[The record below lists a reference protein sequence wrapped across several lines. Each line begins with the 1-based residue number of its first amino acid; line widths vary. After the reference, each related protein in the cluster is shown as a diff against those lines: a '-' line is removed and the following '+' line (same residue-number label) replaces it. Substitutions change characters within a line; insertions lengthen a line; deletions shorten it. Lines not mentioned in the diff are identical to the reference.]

1 MLPDTR
7 VAEGAIPHAAA
18 VHRMIKD
25 EGRRRSVQRST
36 RVGKQRQPQDARALA
51 SRPARETTPQRA
63 SLRERARY
71 WFDNTLARGV
81 VVLIGWLA
89 VACLALAVPASALL
103 VWTDDHAPDTPWA
116 KTAAVWRSV
125 GQTLRLG
132 GEVGSPLRVVLSV
145 LLALVALFY
154 VSTVVGLMTT
164 AITDELTALRR
175 GHSTVLEHGH
185 TVLLGWSAQTFT
197 VVAELVAAPA
207 KQRRAAVV
215 VLADRDVTEME
226 EELRTEVGG
235 TGRTRIVC
243 RNGHPSDPAA
253 LARVSPATANVVVV
267 MPRDRAD
274 DDAEIVKNLLALR
287 ATVDDDDRVRVVA
300 AVRDARYRLAAALAA
315 GPNAVVLEADDVT
328 ARLVAQCARQPGLSL
343 VYQELLDFAGDEFYV
358 VDASAHEGR
367 VFAEVLRIC
376 PASSVVGIVRADGTL
391 HLNPP
396 ADCVV
401 AARDRLVV
409 IAQDDDTTV
418 PTDEPAVFD
427 ETMIVNRAPSV
438 RPCERVL
445 LLGWN
450 RRARH
455 IVRHLSGHV
464 AAGSVL
470 HVVAEGGESLAA
482 EVRTAATEAAPALT
496 LAFTPGDPTL
506 PGTVNGTDLAEYD
519 GVIVLG
525 PDRGPGAEAPDDR
538 TLVTLLLLREL
549 ERTSGVAV
557 RVVTEMTD
565 DRNRALAPVGVG
577 ADFIVSGKLVG
588 LLMVQISQN
597 WHLAALFEELL
608 APHGNAIHLKP
619 AGDYV
624 RTGQRTS
631 FATVVESA
639 SRRGECAIGYRSRR
653 LARSGIDDGV
663 RINPAKSEVRCW
675 SAEDDVIV
683 VAGR

>member
-1 MLPDTR
+1 MSLP
-7 VAEGAIPHAAA
+7 AE
-18 VHRMIKD
+18 
-25 EGRRRSVQRST
+25 
-36 RVGKQRQPQDARALA
+36 
-51 SRPARETTPQRA
+51 ETPGRA

-71 WFDNTLARGV
+71 WFDNTLAKGV
-81 VVLIGWLA
+81 AVLVGWLA
-89 VACLALAVPASALL
+89 VACLAVVVPASALL
-103 VWTDDHAPDTPWA
+103 VWTDDHAPDTYWA

-132 GEVGSPLRVVLSV
+132 GEVGSPLRVALSV

-164 AITDELTALRR
+164 AITDELIALRR
-175 GHSTVLEHGH
+175 GHSTVLEQGH
-185 TVLLGWSAQTFT
+185 TVVLGWSAQTFT
-197 VVAELVAAPA
+197 VMAELAAA
-207 KQRRAAVV
+207 NANQRRTAVA

-226 EELRTEVGG
+226 EELRSEVGD

-243 RNGHPSDPAA
+243 RNGRPSDPVA
-253 LARVSPATANVVVV
+253 LARVSPAMAHVVLV
-267 MPRDRAD
+267 MPRDQPD
-274 DDAEIVKNLLALR
+274 EDAEVVKNLLALR
-287 ATVDDDDRVRVVA
+287 ATADEGKRVRVVA

-315 GPNAVVLEADDVT
+315 GPDAVVLEADDVT

-358 VDASAHEGR
+358 VDAPAQENRAFS
-367 VFAEVLRIC
+367 EVLRAC
-376 PASSVVGIVRADGTL
+376 PKSSVVGLVGADGTL

-396 ADCVV
+396 ADRVV
-401 AARDRLVV
+401 HARDRLIV
-409 IAQDDDTTV
+409 IAQDDDSTV
-418 PTDEPAVFD
+418 PTAEPAAFD
-427 ETMIVNRAPSV
+427 ESVIVNRAPSK
-438 RPCERVL
+438 RHRERVL

-455 IVRHLSGHV
+455 IVRHLTGHV

-470 HVVAEGGESLAA
+470 HVVAEGGERLAE
-482 EVRTAATEAAPALT
+482 EVRAAAAKAAPTLT
-496 LAFTPGDPTL
+496 LTFAQGDPTL
-506 PGTVNGTDLAEYD
+506 PETVNAMDLADYD

-525 PDRGPGAEAPDDR
+525 PDRGTGTDEPDDR

-549 ERTSGVAV
+549 ERTTGAAV

-565 DRNRALAPVGVG
+565 DRNRALAPAGVG
-577 ADFIVSGKLVG
+577 ADFIVSGKLIG

-653 LARSGIDDGV
+653 PDRSGTDDGV
-663 RINPAKSEVRCW
+663 RINPAKTEIRRW
-675 SAEDDVIV
+675 GADDDVIV
-683 VAGR
+683 LAGR

>member
-1 MLPDTR
+1 M
-7 VAEGAIPHAAA
+7 
-18 VHRMIKD
+18 
-25 EGRRRSVQRST
+25 
-36 RVGKQRQPQDARALA
+36 
-51 SRPARETTPQRA
+51 
-63 SLRERARY
+63 
-71 WFDNTLARGV
+71 
-81 VVLIGWLA
+81 
-89 VACLALAVPASALL
+89 
-103 VWTDDHAPDTPWA
+103 
-116 KTAAVWRSV
+116 

-132 GEVGSPLRVVLSV
+132 GEVGSPLRVALSV

-164 AITDELTALRR
+164 AITDELIALRR
-175 GHSTVLEHGH
+175 GHSTVLEQGH
-185 TVLLGWSAQTFT
+185 TVVLGWSAQTFT
-197 VVAELVAAPA
+197 VMAELAAA
-207 KQRRAAVV
+207 NANQRRTAVA

-226 EELRTEVGG
+226 EELRSEVGD

-243 RNGHPSDPAA
+243 RNGRPSDPVA
-253 LARVSPATANVVVV
+253 LARVSPAMAHVVLV
-267 MPRDRAD
+267 MPRDQPD
-274 DDAEIVKNLLALR
+274 EDAEVVKNLLALR
-287 ATVDDDDRVRVVA
+287 ATADEGKRVRVVA

-315 GPNAVVLEADDVT
+315 GPDAVVLEADDVT

-358 VDASAHEGR
+358 VDAPDQENRAFS
-367 VFAEVLRIC
+367 EVLRAC
-376 PASSVVGIVRADGTL
+376 PKSSVVGLVGADGTL

-396 ADCVV
+396 ADRVV
-401 AARDRLVV
+401 HARDRLIV
-409 IAQDDDTTV
+409 IAQDDDSTV
-418 PTDEPAVFD
+418 PTAEPAAFD
-427 ETMIVNRAPSV
+427 ESVIVNRAPSK
-438 RPCERVL
+438 RHRERVL

-455 IVRHLSGHV
+455 IVRHLTGHV

-470 HVVAEGGESLAA
+470 HVVAEGGERLAE
-482 EVRTAATEAAPALT
+482 EVRAAAAKAAPTLT
-496 LAFTPGDPTL
+496 LTFAPGDPTL
-506 PGTVNGTDLAEYD
+506 PETVKAVDLADYD

-525 PDRGPGAEAPDDR
+525 PDRGSGTDGPDDR

-549 ERTSGVAV
+549 ERTTGAAI

-565 DRNRALAPVGVG
+565 DRNRALAPGGVG
-577 ADFIVSGKLVG
+577 ADFIVSGKLIG

-639 SRRGECAIGYRSRR
+639 SRRGECAIGYRSRGPD
-653 LARSGIDDGV
+653 RSGTDDGV
-663 RINPAKSEVRCW
+663 RINPAKTEIRRW
-675 SAEDDVIV
+675 GADDDVIV
-683 VAGR
+683 LAGR

>member
-1 MLPDTR
+1 
-7 VAEGAIPHAAA
+7 
-18 VHRMIKD
+18 MIKD
-25 EGRRRSVQRST
+25 QGRHRSVRST
-36 RVGKQRQPQDARALA
+36 RVGKQRRPQNA
-51 SRPARETTPQRA
+51 PAPMSLPAEETPGRA

-71 WFDNTLARGV
+71 WFDNTLAKGV
-81 VVLIGWLA
+81 AVLVGWLA
-89 VACLALAVPASALL
+89 VACLAVVVPASALL
-103 VWTDDHAPDTPWA
+103 VWTDDHAPDTYWA

-132 GEVGSPLRVVLSV
+132 GEVGSPLRVALSV

-164 AITDELTALRR
+164 AITDELIALRR
-175 GHSTVLEHGH
+175 GHSTVLEQGH
-185 TVLLGWSAQTFT
+185 TVVLGWSAQTFT
-197 VVAELVAAPA
+197 VMAELAAA
-207 KQRRAAVV
+207 NANQRRTAVA

-226 EELRTEVGG
+226 EELRSEVGD

-243 RNGHPSDPAA
+243 RNGRPSDPVA
-253 LARVSPATANVVVV
+253 LARVSPAMAHVVLV
-267 MPRDRAD
+267 MPRDQPD
-274 DDAEIVKNLLALR
+274 EDAEVVKNLLALR
-287 ATVDDDDRVRVVA
+287 ATADEGKRVRVVA

-315 GPNAVVLEADDVT
+315 GPDAVVLEADDVT

-358 VDASAHEGR
+358 VDAPAQENRAFS
-367 VFAEVLRIC
+367 EVLRAC
-376 PASSVVGIVRADGTL
+376 PKSSVVGLVGADGTL

-396 ADCVV
+396 ADRVV
-401 AARDRLVV
+401 HARDRLIV
-409 IAQDDDTTV
+409 IAQDDDSTV
-418 PTDEPAVFD
+418 PTAEPAAFD
-427 ETMIVNRAPSV
+427 ESVIVNRAPSK
-438 RPCERVL
+438 RHRERVL

-455 IVRHLSGHV
+455 IVRHLTGHV

-470 HVVAEGGESLAA
+470 HVVAEGGERLAE
-482 EVRTAATEAAPALT
+482 EVRAAAAKAAPTLT
-496 LAFTPGDPTL
+496 LTFAQGDPTL
-506 PGTVNGTDLAEYD
+506 PETVNAMDLADYD

-525 PDRGPGAEAPDDR
+525 PDRGTGTDEPDDR

-549 ERTSGVAV
+549 ERTTGAAV

-565 DRNRALAPVGVG
+565 DRNRALAPAGVG
-577 ADFIVSGKLVG
+577 ADFIVSGKLIG

-653 LARSGIDDGV
+653 PDRSGTDDGV
-663 RINPAKSEVRCW
+663 RINPAKTEIRRW
-675 SAEDDVIV
+675 GADDDVIV
-683 VAGR
+683 LAGR